1 MNSAHW
7 DLLYG
12 RPPLSRDALVFLAA
26 LALHLPLF
34 LMQFK
39 GVVKPAS
46 QAPSFVE
53 IKMRDDAI
61 DRILRKGMGLPPPLP
76 AAVAKPLNLGN
87 LIKARPEL
95 PVVPPPIVGAPGG
108 GKGGPSPVPGLSSG
122 SKPAPSSAPLIPI
135 GDTVVAK
142 PDRGTFRMPPNT
154 FKSLDAGVGK
164 SIATGKSATIH
175 IPAGAV
181 AQAETGINSPTPLT
195 SKIHLAALSPGDP
208 VTPKSAIKVDKHAG
222 AKIAVEENPENW
234 EEENLPVI
242 QAVPRS
248 LTPEERVKEL
258 FPIHGAL
265 KDRGVDRQEIPEY
278 PEWARKKGIESS
290 VKFRFSVT
298 ADGRVKEN
306 IEILKGSGYTEL
318 DELARTALLR
328 WVFSRL
334 PPEKGNLVQDG
345 IIEFRFSIK

>member
-1 MNSAHW
+1 MNSTHW
-7 DLLYG
+7 DLVYG
-12 RPPLSRDALVFLAA
+12 RPPLSRDAVLFVVA

-39 GVVKPAS
+39 GVFKPNS

-53 IKMRDDAI
+53 IKIRDEAI
-61 DRILRKGMGLPPPLP
+61 ERILRQGMALPPPLP
-76 AAVAKPLNLGN
+76 PAVVKPLNLGR

-95 PVVPPPIVGAPGG
+95 PVLPPPVVNIAVGVKSVHPL
-108 GKGGPSPVPGLSSG
+108 VPGPKSG
-122 SKPAPSSAPLIPI
+122 PKQVPSVPEISI
-135 GDTVVAK
+135 GETSVVKADK
-142 PDRGTFRMPPNT
+142 GTFRMAPNT
-154 FKSLDAGVGK
+154 LQSLEGGVGK
-164 SIATGKSATIH
+164 SIALGKSSTIN
-175 IPAGAV
+175 IPTGAV
-181 AQAETGINSPTPLT
+181 ARAETGIKSPTPLT
-195 SKIHLAALSPGDP
+195 SKILVAALPAADP
-208 VTPKSAIKVDKHAG
+208 VMPKSAIKVDKHAG
-222 AKIAVEENPENW
+222 AKIAVEENPDNW
-234 EEENLPVI
+234 DEAELPVI
-242 QAVPRS
+242 RAVPRS

-278 PEWARKKGIESS
+278 PEWARKRGIESS

-306 IEILKGSGYTEL
+306 IEIVKGSGYTEL

-328 WVFSRL
+328 WVFSKL

>member
-1 MNSAHW
+1 MNSSHW
-7 DLLYG
+7 DLVYG
-12 RPPLSRDALVFLAA
+12 RPPVSRDAVLFVVA

-39 GVVKPAS
+39 GVVKPHAR
-46 QAPSFVE
+46 APSFVE
-53 IKMRDDAI
+53 IKMRDEAI
-61 DRILRKGMGLPPPLP
+61 DRILRKGMALPPSLP
-76 AAVAKPLNLGN
+76 PAMVKPLNLSR
-87 LIKARPEL
+87 LIKTRPEI
-95 PVVPPPIVGAPGG
+95 PVLPPPEVNISAGIKSAHPLVSVS
-108 GKGGPSPVPGLSSG
+108 KSGPKQTP
-122 SKPAPSSAPLIPI
+122 SAPVIPI
-135 GDTVVAK
+135 GESAVVKADK
-142 PDRGTFRMPPNT
+142 GTFRMAPNT
-154 FKSLDAGVGK
+154 IQSLDGGVGK
-164 SIATGKSATIH
+164 SLALGKSSTIH
-175 IPAGAV
+175 IPTGAV
-181 AQAETGINSPTPLT
+181 SRAETGIRSPTPLT
-195 SKIHLAALSPGDP
+195 SKILLSALPSGDS
-208 VTPKSAIKVDKHAG
+208 VMPKSAIKVDKHAG
-222 AKIAVEENPENW
+222 AKISVDEKPQDWDEAD
-234 EEENLPVI
+234 LPVI
-242 QAVPRS
+242 RAAPRS

-306 IEILKGSGYTEL
+306 IEIVKGSGYTEL

-328 WVFSRL
+328 WVFTKL

>member
-7 DLLYG
+7 DLVYG
-12 RPPLSRDALVFLAA
+12 RPPISRDAVLFVVA

-39 GVVKPAS
+39 AVVKPNG

-53 IKMRDDAI
+53 IKTRDEAI
-61 DRILRKGMGLPPPLP
+61 ERILRRGMALPPPLP
-76 AAVAKPLNLGN
+76 PVIAKPLNLGN
-87 LIKARPEL
+87 LIRTRPEPPVL
-95 PVVPPPIVGAPGG
+95 PPPVVRINAGINRV
-108 GKGGPSPVPGLSSG
+108 SPLVSVPKQVSSV
-122 SKPAPSSAPLIPI
+122 PAIPI
-135 GDTVVAK
+135 GDPTVIK
-142 PDRGTFRMPPNT
+142 SDKGTFRMAPNT
-154 FKSLDAGVGK
+154 IQSIDVGVEKSITVGK
-164 SIATGKSATIH
+164 ATKIN
-175 IPAGAV
+175 IPTGAV
-181 AQAETGINSPTPLT
+181 AQAEQGIQSPSLLT
-195 SKIHLAALSPGDP
+195 SKILVAALPAGDP
-208 VTPKSAIKVDKHAG
+208 VTPKSEIKVDKHAG
-222 AKIAVEENPENW
+222 AKISVEEKPKNW
-234 EEENLPVI
+234 EEEELPVI

-248 LTPEERVKEL
+248 LTPEERKKEL
-258 FPIHGAL
+258 FPIHGVL

-306 IEILKGSGYTEL
+306 IEIVKGSGYTEL

-328 WVFSRL
+328 WVFTRL